1 MSWYLVLIFVTH
13 LSIPNAVMV
22 QKNYTYLGQHQIKY
36 YLHLFLMAKRKSTVG
51 NRKSQSRVKRFGII
65 LAKIVV
71 WFVLVTVIWTLA
83 YRFINPPFTLLMVQ
97 RNWERKDKNKPSKT
111 EKEWVDFE
119 EISDNM
125 KRAAVSAEDQLFLK
139 HMGFDIKAIEKAY
152 ATNAKKKNKKIIGG
166 STISQQTAKNVF
178 LWPGRSYIRKGFEAY
193 FTLLIELLWSK
204 ERILEVYL
212 NVIEMGDGIY
222 GAEAAA
228 QAYYGKSCRNL
239 TRSQAALIAA
249 CFPNPLRWTP
259 KKPTRYIKHKQ
270 YLIMRNMKR
279 LGPLDF

>member
-1 MSWYLVLIFVTH
+1 
-13 LSIPNAVMV
+13 
-22 QKNYTYLGQHQIKY
+22 
-36 YLHLFLMAKRKSTVG
+36 MAKSKKPMAKG
-51 NRKSQSRVKRFGII
+51 QSSSNRFGFII
-65 LAKIVV
+65 GKILL
-71 WFVLVTVIWTLA
+71 WFFAFTILWVLA
-83 YRFINPPFTLLMVQ
+83 YRFINPPITLLMIQ
-97 RNWERKDKNKPSKT
+97 RNAERKAKDKPTKAIRK
-111 EKEWVDFE
+111 WVKFKD
-119 EISDNM
+119 ISDNM

-139 HMGFDIKAIEKAY
+139 HIGFDIKAIEKAFE
-152 ATNAKKKNKKIIGG
+152 NNVKGKKIKGG

-193 FTLLIELLWSK
+193 FTLLIEVLWSK

-222 GAEAAA
+222 GAEAAS

-239 TRSQAALIAA
+239 SRGEAALIAA

-259 KKPTRYIKHKQ
+259 KHATPYIKKRQ